1 MTRSLRR
8 RPQRRRRWRWT
19 PHSAIVLSTLAWPL
33 SATAQ
38 DGNEA
43 LAGLPVLTETQQIV
57 HVLNRLGYG
66 PRPGDIERVRAMGIG
81 AYIESQLHPAGI
93 ADPAAE
99 ARLAA
104 YRFDEMTHRELVDFD
119 RSSVPVSARRT
130 ETILER
136 AQRMSAS
143 PSGGGARQTG
153 NEQAVAETRRRSI
166 LNPAVS
172 SMVALPKRRD
182 YQILETR
189 ILRAVYSERQLQEV
203 LVDFWVNHF
212 NVNVEAPYLLTEYT
226 DRVIRPNV
234 LGKFQDLLV
243 ATATHPAML
252 LYLDNW
258 MSSAPEAVVMSRLD
272 AWQPEPGQRRSLEL
286 RKRKVFFDQTSGL
299 NENYGRELMELHTL
313 GVDGGY
319 TQEDVIEVAR
329 AFTGWTIAGERQK
342 GGFVFDPLLHDVGD
356 KVILGQTIE
365 SGAMDEGM
373 RVLELLA
380 RHPSTAHHVSEKLVR
395 RFVADDPPPQLVE
408 AASRTFLDTGGDIRE
423 VLRTIFGSSE
433 FLSPMYHQAKI
444 KKPHEFVISSL
455 RAVNA
460 DIDAVDGRAFL
471 YLNRVM
477 RDMGEGFYR
486 HPTPDGYPDVASAWV
501 STNSLFKRLAF
512 SMAVAS
518 ERIPSTRIYLESA
531 ESLFRSLGF
540 PAATE
545 EQIAQASSLLEEARA
560 ASASNTMRDPAMT
573 SSSMTMART
582 GAAATDPTLSAAL
595 AAQVVAAA
603 IVLGSPD
610 FQKR

>member
-1 MTRSLRR
+1 MA
-8 RPQRRRRWRWT
+8 QNGNVV
-19 PHSAIVLSTLAWPL
+19 SAG
-33 SATAQ
+33 Q
-38 DGNEA
+38 Q
-43 LAGLPVLTETQQIV
+43 VLTETQQIM
-57 HVLNRLGYG
+57 HVLNRLGFG

-81 AYIESQLHPAGI
+81 AYIESQLHPTQI
-93 ADPAAE
+93 ADPAAQ

-104 YRFDEMTHRELVDFD
+104 YAFDDMTHQELIDFD
-119 RSSVPVSARRT
+119 RSPVPISARRS
-130 ETILER
+130 ETTLER
-136 AQRMSAS
+136 AQRMRVSQT
-143 PSGGGARQTG
+143 GGGAR
-153 NEQAVAETRRRSI
+153 EIVAESRRRSI

-172 SMVALPKRRD
+172 SMVVGFDRRE
-182 YQILETR
+182 YQIRETR

-226 DRVIRPNV
+226 DRVIRPRV

-258 MSSAPEAVVMSRLD
+258 LSSAPKDVVMDRLD
-272 AWQPEPGQRRSLEL
+272 AWQPGSGQRRSLEL
-286 RKRKVFFDQTSGL
+286 RRRKAFFDQSNGL

-329 AFTGWTIAGERQK
+329 AFTGWTIADERQE
-342 GGFVFDPLLHDVGD
+342 GGFVFDPLLHEEGD
-356 KVILGQTIE
+356 KVVLGQTIT
-365 SGAMDEGM
+365 SAGMDEAI
-373 RVLELLA
+373 RVLEMLA
-380 RHPSTAHHVSEKLVR
+380 QHPSTARHVSEKLVR
-395 RFVADDPPPQLVE
+395 RFVADDPPSELVE

-423 VLRTIFGSSE
+423 VLRTIFGSEE
-433 FLSPMYHQAKI
+433 FLSPLYHKAKV

-460 DIDAVDGRAFL
+460 DIHAVDGSAFF

-518 ERIPSTRIYLESA
+518 ERIPSTRIDLEGA
-531 ESLFRSLGF
+531 GSLFRNLGF
-540 PAATE
+540 QTPTE
-545 EQIAQASSLLEEARA
+545 QQIAQARSLLEAARA
-560 ASASNTMRDPAMT
+560 ASTEGGMRAQAMT
-573 SSSMTMART
+573 SASMASAEAG
-582 GAAATDPTLSAAL
+582 GAATSPILSGAL
-595 AAQVVAAA
+595 AARVVAAA

>member
-1 MTRSLRR
+1 MTRSSRR
-8 RPQRRRRWRWT
+8 RSQRRRRWRWT
-19 PHSAIVLSTLAWPL
+19 PHSAIVLSTLALPL
-33 SATAQ
+33 CAAAQ
-38 DGNEA
+38 DGSEA
-43 LAGLPVLTETQQIV
+43 AAGPQLLTETQQIV
-57 HVLNRLGYG
+57 HVLNRLSYG

-81 AYIESQLHPAGI
+81 AYIESQLHPARI

-104 YRFDEMTHRELVDFD
+104 YPFDDMTHQELVDFD
-119 RSSVPVSARRT
+119 RSAVSISARRS

-136 AQRMSAS
+136 AQRMRAS
-143 PSGGGARQTG
+143 RTGGAPPETG
-153 NEQAVAETRRRSI
+153 REETDAEVRRKSI

-172 SMVALPKRRD
+172 SMISGPERRQ
-182 YQILETR
+182 YQIQETR
-189 ILRAVYSERQLQEV
+189 ILRALYSERQLQEV

-226 DRVIRPNV
+226 DRVIRPNA
-234 LGKFQDLLV
+234 LGNFQDLLL

-252 LYLDNW
+252 FYLDNW
-258 MSSAPEAVVMSRLD
+258 MSSAPEDVVMSRLD

-286 RKRKVFFDQTSGL
+286 RRRKVFFDQTSGL

-329 AFTGWTIAGERQK
+329 ALTGWTIEGERQE
-342 GGFVFDPLLHDVGD
+342 GGFVFDSLIHEGGD

-365 SGAMDEGM
+365 SGGMDEGM

-380 RHPSTAHHVSEKLVR
+380 QHPSTARHVSEKLVR
-395 RFVADDPPPQLVE
+395 RFVADDPPLELVE

-423 VLRTIFGSSE
+423 VLRTIFASSE
-433 FLSPMYHQAKI
+433 FLSPMYHQAKV

-460 DIDAVDGRAFL
+460 DIHTDDPQAFF
-471 YLNRVM
+471 YLGRVM
-477 RDMGEGFYR
+477 RDMGEGFYG

-512 SMAVAS
+512 SMAVAGES
-518 ERIPSTRIYLESA
+518 IPSTGIDLEGA
-531 ESLFRSLGF
+531 ESLFRDLGF

-545 EQIAQASSLLEEARA
+545 RQIAQARSLLEAAAAR
-560 ASASNTMRDPAMT
+560 SANSSMRDPAMT
-573 SSSMTMART
+573 ISNMARA
-582 GAAATDPTLSAAL
+582 GAGGTAGGPTLSGAL
-595 AAQVVAAA
+595 AARVVATA